1 MNNIIV
7 AQTAGFCFGVNRAVE
22 KIYKLINENERD
34 ICTFGELI
42 HNPIVIEDLKKH
54 GVVTVSTFDEI
65 KKDNT
70 VVIRTH
76 GVGADV
82 ISYLT
87 DNKIHFVN
95 MTCPYVLRIQK
106 IASKAGQENR
116 ALIIAGDDKHPE
128 VIGIKGHYSGND
140 FYAVKCIEE
149 FKKLINEI
157 DFSQKSPILV
167 AQTTFNQQEWKKI
180 CEKFAISHYTNAQI
194 FDTICSATSE
204 RQAEAEK
211 IASAVKSMI
220 VIGGKE
226 SSNTRKLYE
235 ICKSKCEDTFFVERA
250 DELVNNNYYKFP
262 IGITAGAST
271 PKGTIEEVFKT
282 MENQVENM
290 EKELSFAEALEQSF
304 KTIRRGEVIT
314 GTVMAVMSTEI
325 QVDLGAKY
333 TGILSSDEITGEPSA
348 AELAKAYKIGDEIE
362 VQVIK
367 TNDVEGTA
375 LLSTKRID
383 AQKAWAVM
391 SDAVE
396 NGQILA
402 GKVAQAVKGGVVVTY
417 ESNRI
422 FIPASQITSNK
433 EADLTQLEGQTVQFK
448 IIEVDKRRRRIIGS
462 VKRAAAEMRKEAK
475 ERILAEIEVGKH
487 YDGVVRSLTSY
498 GAFVDIGGVDGMV
511 HITELSWGKVK
522 HPSEI
527 VKVGDTIDVYVKEFD
542 EESGRISL
550 GYKDP
555 NGNPM
560 DIFKANYKV
569 DDVVEVKV
577 VKIMTYGAFAQIIPG
592 VDGLIHISEIANE
605 RIEKVADKLKVGDT
619 VEAKIIEIDEEKNR
633 ISLSVKALLAPV
645 EEAEVAEKTEEVA
658 E

>member
-1 MNNIIV
+1 MNKIIL
-7 AQTAGFCFGVNRAVE
+7 AKTAGFCFGVNRAVE
-22 KIYKLINENERD
+22 HIYGLVNNGGGN
-34 ICTFGELI
+34 ICTYGELI
-42 HNPIVIEDLKKH
+42 HNPVVTEDLYNK
-54 GVVTVSTFDEI
+54 GVICISSLSEI
-65 KKDNT
+65 PEGST

-82 ISYLT
+82 IDYL
-87 DNKIHFVN
+87 DNNKIPYVN
-95 MTCPYVLRIQK
+95 MTCPFVLRIQK
-106 IASKAGQENR
+106 IADRAGVENKAF
-116 ALIIAGDDKHPE
+116 IIAGNEEHPE
-128 VIGIKGHYSGND
+128 VMGIRGHYRGKD
-140 FYAVKCIEE
+140 FFTVKSAQDLIELDKNANLE
-149 FKKLINEI
+149 HKN
-157 DFSQKSPILV
+157 PILA
-167 AQTTFNQQEWKKI
+167 AQTTFNKAEWKKI
-180 CEKFAISHYTNAQI
+180 CKEFANLHYTNAKI

-204 RQAEAEK
+204 RQAEAEN
-211 IASAVKSMI
+211 IAKTVGSMI

-226 SSNTRKLYE
+226 SSNSQKLYE
-235 ICKSKCEDTFFVERA
+235 ICKACCEDTVFIERA
-250 DELVNNNYYKFP
+250 AELVNKNYYKFP

-314 GTVMAVMSTEI
+314 GTVMAVMSTEV

-333 TGILSSDEITGEPSA
+333 TGILSSDEITGEPSS
-348 AELAKAYKIGDEIE
+348 AELAKIYKLGDEIE

-391 SDAVE
+391 TDAVE

-402 GKVAQAVKGGVVVTY
+402 GKVAQVVKGGVVVNY

-448 IIEVDKRRRRIIGS
+448 VIEVDKRRRRVIGS

-511 HITELSWGKVK
+511 HITELSWGKIK
-522 HPSEI
+522 HPSEV
-527 VKVGDTIDVYVKEFD
+527 VKVGDTVDVYVKEF
-542 EESGRISL
+542 EEETGRISL

-560 DIFKANYKV
+560 DVFKANYKV
-569 DDVVEVKV
+569 DDVVEVKI
-577 VKIMTYGAFAQIIPG
+577 VKLMAYGAFAQIIPG
-592 VDGLIHISEIANE
+592 VDGLVHISEIANE

-619 VEAKIIEIDEEKNR
+619 VSAKIIEIDEEKNR
-633 ISLSVKALLAPV
+633 ISLSIKALLTPV
-645 EEAEVAEKTEEVA
+645 EEVA
-658 E
+658 EEAQEEVQE

>member
-1 MNNIIV
+1 MSKIII
-7 AQTAGFCFGVNRAVE
+7 AKTAGFCFGVNRAVE
-22 KIYKLINENERD
+22 HIYELINKNEGKIFTYGD
-34 ICTFGELI
+34 LI
-42 HNPIVIEDLKKH
+42 HNPVVIRDLEEN
-54 GVVTVSTFDEI
+54 GVVSVETLENLPPNS
-65 KKDNT
+65 T

-76 GVGADV
+76 GVGASV
-82 ISYLT
+82 IDYLSE
-87 DNKIHFVN
+87 NNINFVN
-95 MTCPYVLRIQK
+95 MTCPFVLRIQK
-106 IASKAGQENR
+106 LARKAGNENS
-116 ALIIAGDDKHPE
+116 AFIIAGDENHPE
-128 VIGIKGHYSGND
+128 VMGIKGHYKGEL
-140 FYAVKCIEE
+140 FYSVKSAEE
-149 FKKLINEI
+149 FENLARQV
-157 DFSQKSPILV
+157 DFSSKNPVLA
-167 AQTTFNQQEWKKI
+167 AQTTFNRHEWKKI
-180 CEKFAISHYTNAQI
+180 CEKFANSHYTNAQI

-204 RQAEAEK
+204 RQAEAEE
-211 IASAVKSMI
+211 IASSVRTM
-220 VIGGKE
+220 VVNDGKE
-226 SSNTRKLYE
+226 SSKSQRLFE
-235 ICKSKCEDTFFVERA
+235 ICKGKCKNTFFVERA
-250 DELVNNNYYKFP
+250 QELVNKNYYKFP

-383 AQKAWAVM
+383 AQKAWAVLN
-391 SDAVE
+391 DAVE

-417 ESNRI
+417 ETNRI

-448 IIEVDKRRRRIIGS
+448 IIEVDKRRRRVIGS

-511 HITELSWGKVK
+511 HITELAWGKVK

-560 DIFKANYKV
+560 EIFKNNYKV
-569 DDVVEVKV
+569 DDVAEVKI

-633 ISLSVKALLAPV
+633 ISLSIKALIAP
-645 EEAEVAEKTEEVA
+645 EEAEEAVEAEDA